1 MISYD
6 TAVLAIIGFAAAV
19 ILQAALLSK
28 AKNRIVR
35 LLPAIVSAAAALIS
49 ALAAVIMF
57 MTLGQDAAAKN
68 VYIFILAAI
77 FFGAALLGCGIAA
90 ASSALMKTRA
100 AVIVPI
106 AAAAIALCSVFA
118 AEWAGGSYQ
127 HKWDLRVYVD
137 EISASENGDLN
148 IRASG
153 IWDDPAEASAYS
165 LTVPKKLAEKY
176 NLFEGMTLSCDVKA
190 SDGKTTVTKIEKLY
204 KK

>member
-6 TAVLAIIGFAAAV
+6 IAVLAIIGFAAAV
-19 ILQAALLSK
+19 ILQAVLLSK
-28 AKNRIVR
+28 AKKRIVR
-35 LLPAIVSAAAALIS
+35 LLPAIISAAAALIS

-57 MTLGQDAAAKN
+57 MTLGQDAAKN

-118 AEWAGGSYQ
+118 AEWASGSYQ

-153 IWDDPAEASAYS
+153 IWDDPAEASAYT

-190 SDGKTTVTKIEKLY
+190 SGGKTTVTKIEKLY

>member
-6 TAVLAIIGFAAAV
+6 IAVLAIIGFAAAI
-19 ILQAALLSK
+19 ILQAVQLSK
-28 AKNRIVR
+28 AKKRIVR
-35 LLPAIVSAAAALIS
+35 LLPAIISAAAALIS

-57 MTLGQDAAAKN
+57 MTLGQDAAKN

-148 IRASG
+148 IRASD

>member
-6 TAVLAIIGFAAAV
+6 IAVLAIIGFAAAV

-28 AKNRIVR
+28 AKKRIVR
-35 LLPAIVSAAAALIS
+35 LLPAIISAAAALIS

-57 MTLGQDAAAKN
+57 MTLGQDAAKN

>member
-57 MTLGQDAAAKN
+57 MTLGQDAAKN

>member
-6 TAVLAIIGFAAAV
+6 IAVLAIIGFAAAV
-19 ILQAALLSK
+19 ILQAVLLSK
-28 AKNRIVR
+28 AKKRIVR
-35 LLPAIVSAAAALIS
+35 LLPAIISAAAALIS

-57 MTLGQDAAAKN
+57 MTLGQDAAKN

-118 AEWAGGSYQ
+118 AEWAGGSYR

-190 SDGKTTVTKIEKLY
+190 SGGKTTVTKIEKLY

>member
-6 TAVLAIIGFAAAV
+6 IAVLAIIGFAAAI
-19 ILQAALLSK
+19 ILQAVQLSK
-28 AKNRIVR
+28 AKKRIVR
-35 LLPAIVSAAAALIS
+35 LLPAIISAAAALIS

-57 MTLGQDAAAKN
+57 MTLGQDAAKN

>member
-6 TAVLAIIGFAAAV
+6 IAVLAIIGFAAAI
-19 ILQAALLSK
+19 ILQAVQLSK
-28 AKNRIVR
+28 AKKRIVR
-35 LLPAIVSAAAALIS
+35 LLPAIISAAAALIS

-57 MTLGQDAAAKN
+57 MTLGQDAAKN

-118 AEWAGGSYQ
+118 AEWASGSYQ

-153 IWDDPAEASAYS
+153 IWDDPAETSAYS

>member
-6 TAVLAIIGFAAAV
+6 IAVLAIIGFAAAV
-19 ILQAALLSK
+19 ILQAVLLSK
-28 AKNRIVR
+28 AKKRIVR
-35 LLPAIVSAAAALIS
+35 LLLAIISAAAALIS

-57 MTLGQDAAAKN
+57 MTLGQDAAKN
-68 VYIFILAAI
+68 VYIFILSAI
-77 FFGAALLGCGIAA
+77 FFGAGLLGCGIAA

>member
-6 TAVLAIIGFAAAV
+6 IAVLAIIGFAAAV
-19 ILQAALLSK
+19 ILQAVLLSK
-28 AKNRIVR
+28 AKKRIVR
-35 LLPAIVSAAAALIS
+35 LLPAIISAAAALIS

-57 MTLGQDAAAKN
+57 MTLGQDAAKN

-190 SDGKTTVTKIEKLY
+190 SGGKTTVTKIEKLY

>member
-6 TAVLAIIGFAAAV
+6 IAVLAIIGFAAAI
-19 ILQAALLSK
+19 ILQAVQLSK
-28 AKNRIVR
+28 AKKRIVR
-35 LLPAIVSAAAALIS
+35 LLPAIISAAAALIS

-57 MTLGQDAAAKN
+57 MTLGQDAAKN

-100 AVIVPI
+100 AVIVLI

>member
-6 TAVLAIIGFAAAV
+6 IAVLAIIGFAAAV
-19 ILQAALLSK
+19 ILQAVLLSK
-28 AKNRIVR
+28 AKKRIVR
-35 LLPAIVSAAAALIS
+35 LLPAIISAAAALIS

-57 MTLGQDAAAKN
+57 MTLGQDAAKN

>member
-6 TAVLAIIGFAAAV
+6 IAVLAIIGFAAAV
-19 ILQAALLSK
+19 ILQAVLLSK
-28 AKNRIVR
+28 AKKRIVR
-35 LLPAIVSAAAALIS
+35 LLLAIISAAAALIS

-57 MTLGQDAAAKN
+57 MTLGQDAAKN

-153 IWDDPAEASAYS
+153 IWDDPAETSAYS

-176 NLFEGMTLSCDVKA
+176 NLFEGMTLSCDVRA

>member
-6 TAVLAIIGFAAAV
+6 IAVLAIIGFAAAV
-19 ILQAALLSK
+19 ILQAVLLSK
-28 AKNRIVR
+28 AKKRIVR
-35 LLPAIVSAAAALIS
+35 LLPAIISAAAALIS

-57 MTLGQDAAAKN
+57 MPLGQDAAKN

-77 FFGAALLGCGIAA
+77 FFGAGLLGCGIAA

-118 AEWAGGSYQ
+118 AEWAGGSYR

-176 NLFEGMTLSCDVKA
+176 NLFEGMTLSCDVRA

>member
-6 TAVLAIIGFAAAV
+6 IAVLAIIGFAAAV

-28 AKNRIVR
+28 AKKRIVR
-35 LLPAIVSAAAALIS
+35 LLPAIISAAAALIS

-57 MTLGQDAAAKN
+57 MTLGQDAAKN

-77 FFGAALLGCGIAA
+77 FFGAALLGSGIAA

-153 IWDDPAEASAYS
+153 IWDDPAEASAYT

-190 SDGKTTVTKIEKLY
+190 SGGKTTVTKIEKLY

>member
-6 TAVLAIIGFAAAV
+6 IAVLAIIGFAAAV

-28 AKNRIVR
+28 AKKRIVR
-35 LLPAIVSAAAALIS
+35 LLPAIISAAAALIS

-57 MTLGQDAAAKN
+57 MTLGQDAAKN

-153 IWDDPAEASAYS
+153 IWDDPAEASAYT

-190 SDGKTTVTKIEKLY
+190 SGGKTTVTKIEKLY